1 MLHPQ
6 TKILWLK
13 DLLEQLH
20 KTQQH
25 LQWSRNPDT
34 IQVLTE
40 AMVRDLESCQR
51 ICEEIN
57 RRARVRQTV

>member
-13 DLLEQLH
+13 DMLEQLH

-25 LQWSRNPDT
+25 LQWTRNPDT